1 MSLINVPR
9 STEELEAFSTDEV
22 ENILKNMK
30 NDKAPVND
38 HITKDIIQLGG
49 QDAIEIDGGL

>member
-22 ENILKNMK
+22 ENILKKMK

-38 HITKDIIQLGG
+38 HLTKDIIQLG
-49 QDAIEIDGGL
+49 